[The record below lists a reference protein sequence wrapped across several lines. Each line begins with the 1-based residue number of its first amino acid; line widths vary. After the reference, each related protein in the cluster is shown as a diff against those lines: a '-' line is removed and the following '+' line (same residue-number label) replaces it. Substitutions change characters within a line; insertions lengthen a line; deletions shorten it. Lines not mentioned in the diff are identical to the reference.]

1 MRIVGIT
8 GGIGSGK
15 SSVLKLIE
23 SKNITK
29 INSDQIVNNLLRV
42 DSKVIKFCKIN
53 FDVHIDQ
60 STKNFAKNKNKLANI
75 LFTDLEALNKFEKF
89 IWPIALQQVE
99 KNIKKENITL
109 I

>member
-60 STKNFAKNKNKLANI
+60 STKNFAKNNI
-75 LFTDLEALNKFEKF
+75 RILGDGSPKTGAHGNPVIFLNPTDTNG
-89 IWPIALQQVE
+89 
-99 KNIKKENITL
+99 TL
-109 I
+109 IELEEVK

>member
-53 FDVHIDQ
+53 
-60 STKNFAKNKNKLANI
+60 T
-75 LFTDLEALNKFEKF
+75 
-89 IWPIALQQVE
+89 
-99 KNIKKENITL
+99 
-109 I
+109 